1 MQCGWTDDETE
12 VQHLCDKIVNW
23 HIHIYLHAPLVILC
37 RSHCT
42 YHIVQIIKLA
52 GKIKWHGGDAHPI
65 WVHTHGEIFFIFAN
79 TLPKMCY
86 IIMLPI
92 LLELGQ
98 STTSVLA
105 GFAHIILHAAD
116 SDGLSPQSPVTVCKP
131 PTGQSHSLPSL
142 HKPVIACRAH
152 YRPFTVCQAP
162 KNQSQSAKPLQGSHG
177 LLSLIF
183 LKVLNCIQFRILFL

>member
-1 MQCGWTDDETE
+1 MQCGWTVDETE
-12 VQHLCDKIVNW
+12 VQHLCDEIVNW

-42 YHIVQIIKLA
+42 YHVFQIIKLL
-52 GKIKWHGGDAHPI
+52 GKIKQHGGDAHPI
-65 WVHTHGEIFFIFAN
+65 WVHTHGEMIFFIFVN

-98 STTSVLA
+98 STTSVLV
-105 GFAHIILHAAD
+105 GFAHIILHAAG
-116 SDGLSPQSPVTVCKP
+116 SDGLSPQSPCSHSLQAP
-131 PTGQSHSLPSL
+131 YTGQSHSLPSS
-142 HKPVIACRAH
+142 HKPVIACQAH

-162 KNQSQSAKPLQGSHG
+162 KNQSQSAKPLQAVMVCSAW
-177 LLSLIF
+177 SS
-183 LKVLNCIQFRILFL
+183 